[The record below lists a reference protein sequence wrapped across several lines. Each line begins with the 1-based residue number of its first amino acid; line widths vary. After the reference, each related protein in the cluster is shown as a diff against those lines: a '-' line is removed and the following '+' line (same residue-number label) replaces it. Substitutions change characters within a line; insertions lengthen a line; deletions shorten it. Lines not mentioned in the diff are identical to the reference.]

1 VFPFPSRSP
10 PYTGTGG
17 SDTDC
22 CNQST
27 GGTALWGAANKQ
39 EAGMAKNIL
48 NRRDKGE
55 GKEKMEIFDSNKGNA
70 AM

>member
-1 VFPFPSRSP
+1 
-10 PYTGTGG
+10 
-17 SDTDC
+17 
-22 CNQST
+22 
-27 GGTALWGAANKQ
+27 
-39 EAGMAKNIL
+39 MAKNIL